1 MAEKINWNF
10 VVQAL
15 SGPSLL
21 GQGKLEVDAY
31 DKIGVTISAGATQQV
46 NMVPSGTVS
55 LIVINPAVPDAKL
68 SYEVSGKAVVLDA
81 PHVLIGT
88 GAVSLLGVG
97 GAANLSFKNDTSSDA
112 TIEILIGR
120 DATP

>member
-15 SGPSLL
+15 DGPSVSGASSLDI
-21 GQGKLEVDAY
+21 EAY
-31 DKIGVTISAGATQQV
+31 DKIKVTITAGATQQV
-46 NMVPSGTVS
+46 NLVPSGAVS
-55 LIVINPAVPDAKL
+55 LLIINPAVPDVDL
-68 SYEVSGKAVVLDA
+68 SYKVGANVIALDG

-88 GAVSLLGVG
+88 GAVSLLG
-97 GAANLSFKNDTSSDA
+97 GAANLSFTNNTAADA
-112 TIEILIGR
+112 TIEILLGR